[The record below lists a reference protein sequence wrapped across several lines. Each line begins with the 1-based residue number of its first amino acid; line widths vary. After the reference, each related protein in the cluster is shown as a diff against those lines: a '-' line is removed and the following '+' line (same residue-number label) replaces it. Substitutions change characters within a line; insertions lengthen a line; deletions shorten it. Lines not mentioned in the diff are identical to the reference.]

1 LADGNYNPQA
11 AIYHQKSAE
20 HDGCVCVWFIIGF
33 ATKSFGGLWSW
44 KVLAPEAMIS
54 DPKQHLTDNLIFFA
68 TMVPGF
74 F

>member
-1 LADGNYNPQA
+1 MVITIRRQQFIIRSQQNMMGV
-11 AIYHQKSAE
+11 
-20 HDGCVCVWFIIGF
+20 CVCVWFIIGF